1 METLYKKISKTEL
14 KNRPET
20 SLSSTDSDKVDSI
33 INLFITKF
41 KDKHL
46 S

>member
-1 METLYKKISKTEL
+1 METLYKKISKQEL
-14 KNRPET
+14 KTRPEVQ
-20 SLSSTDSDKVDSI
+20 LSEADSTTVNSI
-33 INLFITKF
+33 LNSFITKF